1 MGYTR
6 QDKDRIRE
14 KSSWQSVAYQVAGLS
29 FLLLEAKEH
38 PQVRHVLGADN
49 IRRLHKARERL
60 CTAHE
65 HLMSRMSYFGVSDT
79 PTELADYTS
88 LDDASVTKAKKLFS
102 GLIAEADRRSKR
114 EKVSKDW
121 YEMSAILSFASIC
134 LRALAE
140 SEVVQSILTT
150 MQVQRSITSAADR
163 VDKIRQEADT
173 WLKNFG
179 SKDGGYR
186 QDIFFPQEHAAMD
199 AKASGWLDDL
209 SRDAAEIAYTASAW
223 RPMTK
228 KVISDA

>member
-14 KSSWQSVAYQVAGLS
+14 KSSWQSVTYQVSGLS
-29 FLLLEAKEH
+29 LLLSEVEEH

-49 IRRLHKARERL
+49 IRRLRKARERL

-65 HLMSRMSYFGVSDT
+65 HLVSRMSYFGVSDT
-79 PTELADYTS
+79 PTELADYTN
-88 LDDASVTKAKKLFS
+88 LADASVTKAKMLFS
-102 GLIAEADRRSKR
+102 DLFAHA
-114 EKVSKDW
+114 VSLSENEPVSQDW
-121 YEMSAILSFASIC
+121 FEMAAILSFASIC

-186 QDIFFPQEHAAMD
+186 QDIFFPQEHTAMD
-199 AKASGWLDDL
+199 MQARDWLDDL
-209 SRDAAEIAYTASAW
+209 SRDAAEIAYATSVW
-223 RPMTK
+223 QPTTK
-228 KVISDA
+228 EVITDA